1 MEACIKTALLYR
13 YFLCSLT
20 KGLIEKVQIEKSDL
34 ENIIK
39 ETVKATILELGFGK
53 QVPKQ
58 NKTAYQKTE
67 QLLYNFRGFQR
78 VVKEKQ
84 EQIEE
89 IKKYGVP
96 HKGSAVHTYCGGSD
110 AHGLSTEEETVDSV
124 VYAVQMSVQDIED
137 VINMIKKAM
146 LAMKNDPYYNILEMR
161 YFDGMSQEDIAKA
174 LNCTQQNISYHKNRL
189 VKELALRIF
198 PNDVAKEMI
207 Q

>member
-1 MEACIKTALLYR
+1 M
-13 YFLCSLT
+13 
-20 KGLIEKVQIEKSDL
+20 QIEKSDL

-89 IKKYGVP
+89 IKKCGYIPYVI
-96 HKGSAVHTYCGGSD
+96 HDMGSYNNNKVK
-110 AHGLSTEEETVDSV
+110 
-124 VYAVQMSVQDIED
+124 IEFEKFR
-137 VINMIKKAM
+137 NF
-146 LAMKNDPYYNILEMR
+146 L
-161 YFDGMSQEDIAKA
+161 
-174 LNCTQQNISYHKNRL
+174 ISNQ
-189 VKELALRIF
+189 I
-198 PNDVAKEMI
+198 I
-207 Q
+207 